1 MMSDD
6 EDVADKRRATVP
18 TYPVLLQYTDQ
29 AQVIQIHTSI
39 SAEDDPANTTLR
51 LLAQGAPLHLQSA
64 IASTLATFQQQ
75 KRQAASEEECM
86 RELEKPAADQQQGV
100 DQCLLKFMREHGDY
114 VAIESDSAGKA
125 EFHEV
130 YNALVHSQALRH
142 VIQLEESFAPR
153 ISEALAK
160 REKAL
165 GLLSEQQAREVAS
178 ARESAAEAPTA
189 STDRYITDL
198 ISTHNQRLKLLDEN
212 LASEIGGVRDRQ
224 RREFR
229 HLLKLMHDSLLRGPA
244 ALDAFLA
251 NDKSPI
257 YLASTLRA
265 PLADTPGSPALPP
278 IQDEVGATVAA
289 SASADARPRGL
300 GRLMK
305 LGRTLRP
312 RTKSSSSQNS
322 TSGANVEEPV
332 SLEESF
338 TVHLGTQMKR
348 SQNMRLLSG
357 SEVTLCRY
365 DKHEPQQAHALHIM
379 NAISLYSQRLSA
391 LVILVDGC
399 LGRQVWDQL
408 ATSSSRLIDFCLQV
422 TGHGGRF
429 RSGLRTDNGF
439 PLRGFSNAAPQ
450 HSRVSSWG
458 DTLTSCGRSWFA
470 QATIFNCSSSLYS
483 RVFTLHMFHSGDFYV
498 TRHSN
503 LADIQVVIH
512 LVVAPDEALGDN
524 LLSRSSVL
532 AGLRNVISYA
542 FKHGIFKLTL
552 PLLMWHT
559 LTEEMNTRWCLRRAE
574 TVLKCVKGYIME
586 NAVWASPEPRT
597 FQFIV
602 PPDISEET
610 FEGLS
615 QTFTTVFRVSHAV
628 TAK

>member
-399 LGRQVWDQL
+399 LGRLQGMEADFARVCEQTTDFHFADFQTQLRNIQGSLAGATHSHPVVDPGSHKLQSSTVRLPCTRESSRFTCFIQATFMSRGIPTSLISKLLFIWSLHLTRLL
-408 ATSSSRLIDFCLQV
+408 ATTCCLE
-422 TGHGGRF
+422 
-429 RSGLRTDNGF
+429 
-439 PLRGFSNAAPQ
+439 APF
-450 HSRVSSWG
+450 SRV
-458 DTLTSCGRSWFA
+458 L
-470 QATIFNCSSSLYS
+470 
-483 RVFTLHMFHSGDFYV
+483 
-498 TRHSN
+498 
-503 LADIQVVIH
+503 
-512 LVVAPDEALGDN
+512 
-524 LLSRSSVL
+524 
-532 AGLRNVISYA
+532 
-542 FKHGIFKLTL
+542 
-552 PLLMWHT
+552 
-559 LTEEMNTRWCLRRAE
+559 E
-574 TVLKCVKGYIME
+574 T
-586 NAVWASPEPRT
+586 
-597 FQFIV
+597 
-602 PPDISEET
+602 
-610 FEGLS
+610 
-615 QTFTTVFRVSHAV
+615 
-628 TAK
+628 